1 MDIEKILASVDSG
14 AVDRRWTVFRF
25 RRGIVQMQAVA
36 MGLLAAAIAG
46 AAIVLRPYVAG
57 GGWWAWGA
65 AGVSGLMVLSAVW
78 SMTKALRDLR
88 HAPTNV
94 LVVSRDG
101 VLRRLSGQ
109 VQTWSFDEYPGLNL
123 VLRSRRGAA
132 HQQIDLKKRKV
143 DKDVKKSNYG
153 GGAVNAVYLN
163 QEGHTFQ
170 KELVSDNRFGPM
182 SEIVRA
188 IVERRES

>member
-1 MDIEKILASVDSG
+1 MDTEKILASVDSG

-25 RRGIVQMQAVA
+25 RRGIVQLQAA
-36 MGLLAAAIAG
+36 GMGLLALAITG
-46 AAIVLRPYVAG
+46 ATIALRPYVVG
-57 GGWWAWGA
+57 GGWLAWGA
-65 AGVSGLMVLSAVW
+65 LVVSGLMVLSAVW
-78 SMTKALRDLR
+78 SLIKALRDLR
-88 HAPTNV
+88 HAATNV

-101 VLRRLSGQ
+101 VLRRLAGQ

-132 HQQIDLKKRKV
+132 HQQIDLKRRKV

-170 KELVSDNRFGPM
+170 KVLVSDKRFGPM
-182 SEIVRA
+182 SDIVRA
-188 IVERRES
+188 IVERRE